1 MSLADDYKVL
11 ERRYLA
17 ARQQIEKL
25 QSNVRILKS
34 SNDDLADRAEG
45 LQKDAKEYKKAFE
58 EIFIHRVGAA
68 WDNIPPS
75 ERDSMG
81 IKKKLEFYKREVSN
95 TQAYMKKSFY
105 EFEGSSRKEVEEL
118 KKKVDKLQRDLHQA
132 EASLAEAN
140 AAKPKQS
147 NMSVPKNWQGGTR
160 AENKTDETEMA
171 QATPKAGMKKPVDTG
186 FSYRKEGKNHQNPFL
201 KKKAAGQEQESPKPE
216 NKEAEKAAILE
227 DLAKAEPAP
236 QEQLPKQEAQKA
248 KPKAKE
254 EPKPAPEAATKS
266 PQKDNK
272 NTAKETGFNGRAR
285 LEAMTREEKEQ
296 LAKKVAFL
304 IKGKKPLGVAEV
316 HAIYVL
322 GSTGVFTT
330 QDILEQLGIE
340 KPELGFKAISSTT
353 LTKLFDKLLEREL
366 VCKQELKTAGKGRKP
381 NIFFLTDFGK
391 WFYFF
396 RFKKDPVESML
407 YRISK
412 DQKSVQHG
420 ADIMILVNML
430 TSIGYSCEQEFE
442 EATDEGDSISD
453 IVASKGRY
461 SYYIEYEEGNYPE
474 KGYEQKFRRINKR
487 GRNVIFVTKDK
498 KTTEKIEGF
507 YRNFLAREEN
517 SEYRNNPALFLSFA
531 DFQGNKDP
539 LGKFC

>member
-68 WDNIPPS
+68 WDNIPPN
-75 ERDSMG
+75 ERDSMD
-81 IKKKLEFYKREVSN
+81 IKEKLEFYKREVSN

-105 EFEGSSRKEVEEL
+105 EFEGSSRKELEEM

-132 EASLAEAN
+132 EASLAEAK

-147 NMSVPKNWQGGTR
+147 NLSVPKDWYGGPK
-160 AENKTDETEMA
+160 AENKEDNEEA
-171 QATPKAGMKKPVDTG
+171 PATAKAGMKKPVDTG
-186 FSYRKEGKNHQNPFL
+186 FSFRKEGKSHQNPFL
-201 KKKAAGQEQESPKPE
+201 KKKAAGQEQEPPKLE
-216 NKEAEKAAILE
+216 NREAEKAAILE
-227 DLAKAEPAP
+227 NLTKAEPAH
-236 QEQLPKQEAQKA
+236 QEQPLNQETPEGESKA
-248 KPKAKE
+248 KREPEPAPKATTEPRQKE
-254 EPKPAPEAATKS
+254 
-266 PQKDNK
+266 NK
-272 NTAKETGFNGRAR
+272 NTAKETGFNGRAK

-304 IKGKKPLGVAEV
+304 IKGKKPLSVAEL

-430 TSIGYSCEQEFE
+430 TNIGYSCEQEFE
-442 EATDEGDSISD
+442 EATDEGGSISD